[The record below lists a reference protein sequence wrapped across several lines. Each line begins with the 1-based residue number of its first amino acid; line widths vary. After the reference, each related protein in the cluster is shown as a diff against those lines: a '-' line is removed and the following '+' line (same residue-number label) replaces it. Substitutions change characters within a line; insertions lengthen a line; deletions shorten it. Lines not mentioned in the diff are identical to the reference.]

1 MADSTTTAAGAAES
15 SGSSKVDANT
25 KILKDL
31 GTLREKMDLAKE
43 MLNPG
48 AGTPKLSVKSEA
60 FMAVIGFLEACA
72 PRMIELV
79 EAASM
84 SGVLSEAVFE
94 ELLNSND
101 RLQTVLADIETA
113 ALTETPAYTTAA
125 SAGGP
130 AAGTNEGSSTDLT
143 DQFGDLLLDEPAAP
157 SSPAAAG
164 AKTTGEEEESD
175 DSKQPASVPASSSV
189 DEFDAF
195 FAERQGP

>member
-1 MADSTTTAAGAAES
+1 MADSTTAGTTGA
-15 SGSSKVDANT
+15 SGSSKIDANT

-48 AGTPKLSVKSEA
+48 AGTPKLSVKSDA

-125 SAGGP
+125 SAVS
-130 AAGTNEGSSTDLT
+130 AGNEGSSTDLT
-143 DQFGDLLLDEPAAP
+143 DQFGDLLLGDEP
-157 SSPAAAG
+157 SPAPAAGASAG
-164 AKTTGEEEESD
+164 AKTTGEE
-175 DSKQPASVPASSSV
+175 DSEDFKQPTSVPASSSN
-189 DEFDAF
+189 DADFDAF
-195 FAERQGP
+195 FSERAERQGS

>member
-1 MADSTTTAAGAAES
+1 MADSTTAGAAGP
-15 SGSSKVDANT
+15 SGSSKIDANT
-25 KILKDL
+25 KVLKDL
-31 GTLREKMDLAKE
+31 GTLREKLDLAKD

-48 AGTPKLSVKSEA
+48 AGTPKLSVKSDA

-125 SAGGP
+125 SAVP
-130 AAGTNEGSSTDLT
+130 AGDGSSTDLT
-143 DQFGDLLLDEPAAP
+143 DQFGDLLLDEPAPSAP
-157 SSPAAAG
+157 STATTTAAG
-164 AKTTGEEEESD
+164 AKTTGEEEDDSD
-175 DSKQPASVPASSSV
+175 DFKQPASVPASSSN

-195 FAERQGP
+195 FSERQGS